1 MYLPTE
7 VGGKF
12 GHETKFAQNYI
23 FLFYCRVQSCNLCV
37 SLGESKNRF
46 VISDHSDYG
55 ASKEPTNP
63 CLEWIRRF
71 L

>member
-1 MYLPTE
+1 M
-7 VGGKF
+7 VRF
-12 GHETKFAQNYI
+12 
-23 FLFYCRVQSCNLCV
+23 
-37 SLGESKNRF
+37 LGESENGF
-46 VISDHSDYG
+46 VISDHVDHA